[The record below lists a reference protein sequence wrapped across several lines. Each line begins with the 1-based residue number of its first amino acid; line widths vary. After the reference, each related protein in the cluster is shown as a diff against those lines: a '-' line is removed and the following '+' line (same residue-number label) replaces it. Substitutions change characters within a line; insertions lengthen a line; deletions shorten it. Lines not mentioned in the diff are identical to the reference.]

1 MDNIENRDSLKLSI
15 VLPAYNEM
23 KNLEIFIP
31 QIEKAFKELLL
42 EIIVVDDN
50 SQDGTKELLRSL
62 NGRFKNINLI
72 SRPKLMGIG
81 SAIRD
86 GYNAARGEYILSSDA
101 DLSFTIEDMKRLYFK
116 ITEGYDLVTG
126 CRHGGKGG
134 YEKKSL
140 FVKIKYVFSWFGN
153 FVVRKISGLGINDVS
168 ANFRIIRR
176 DSWYKLKTVENT
188 NSLLFEM
195 IVKAKRNGL
204 KITEIP
210 VTFYQRKFGKSKLN
224 MWKEAPKFLIKFIKY
239 TFFD

>member
-1 MDNIENRDSLKLSI
+1 MENQNSLKLSI
-15 VLPAYNEM
+15 VLPTYNEA

-31 QIEKAFKELLL
+31 QIEEEFKESLL

-50 SQDGTKELLRSL
+50 SSDGTKELIESL
-62 NGRFKNINLI
+62 NGRFKNIKLI

-101 DLSFTIEDMKRLYFK
+101 DLSFEVEDMRRLYDK
-116 ITEGYDLVTG
+116 INEGYDLVIAH
-126 CRHGGKGG
+126 RHGEGG
-134 YEKKSL
+134 SYEKKTAA
-140 FVKIKYVFSWFGN
+140 VKIKYFLSWLGN
-153 FVVRKISGLGINDVS
+153 FVVRNVSGLEVKDVS

-176 DSWYKLKTVENT
+176 NAWQRLKTVENT

-195 IVKAKRNGL
+195 IIKAKRSGF
-204 KITEIP
+204 KIAEIP
-210 VTFYQRKFGKSKLN
+210 VVFHQRKFGKSKLN
-224 MWKEAPKFLIKFIKY
+224 MAKEAPKFLIKFIKY